1 MRRILLVLATAA
13 PIGLGPIGSAG
24 EAKAASEA
32 ECAIWICLPG
42 GFPGGC
48 EAAYSAMVSRIK
60 SLRPPLPPFKSCS
73 VEATSEGMTFNWG
86 MAAYVPQ
93 RRICARSSYASDS
106 EYCTEW
112 TDLPEAYVKGTSC
125 RITSDGERQPDG
137 CVATYRYGDVFSR
150 GELMGETYYW
160 R

>member
-13 PIGLGPIGSAG
+13 PISIGPVGSIG
-24 EAKAASEA
+24 EARAASEA

-48 EAAYSAMVSRIK
+48 EEAYSAMVARVER
-60 SLRPPLPPFKSCS
+60 LRPPLPPFKACS
-73 VEATSEGMTFNWG
+73 VEATSEGMTFKWG

-93 RRICARSSYASDS
+93 RRICVQGNTSDS
-106 EYCTEW
+106 QYCTEW
-112 TDLPEAYVKGTSC
+112 ADLPETYVKGTSC
-125 RITSDGERQPDG
+125 HMTSDGFRQPAG

-150 GELMGETYYW
+150 GELMGKTYYW